1 MKNSAICI
9 KTVPYQEILN
19 LRDSLD
25 RLESWKEPLEVL
37 EKYFTNPTTPINKKR
52 LVKQYYASAKL
63 FETFNKEFELLIADS
78 QKQLATII
86 QNQTSTSIKTSL

>member
-19 LRDSLD
+19 LCDSLE
-25 RLESWKEPLEVL
+25 RLESWKEPLVVL
-37 EKYFTNPTTPINKKR
+37 EKYFTNPTTPINKKQ
-52 LVKQYYASAKL
+52 VAKHYYASAKL
-63 FETFNKEFELLIADS
+63 FETFNQEYELLIAES

-86 QNQTSTSIKTSL
+86 QNQKI

>member
-1 MKNSAICI
+1 MKNSVICI

-37 EKYFTNPTTPINKKR
+37 EKYFTNPTTPINKKQV
-52 LVKQYYASAKL
+52 VKQYYSSAKL
-63 FETFNKEFELLIADS
+63 FETFNKEFESLIAES
-78 QKQLATII
+78 QKQLAII
-86 QNQTSTSIKTSL
+86 TQNQNS

>member
-19 LRDSLD
+19 LRDSLE

-37 EKYFTNPTTPINKKR
+37 EKYFTHPTTPINKKQV
-52 LVKQYYASAKL
+52 VKQYYASAKL
-63 FETFNKEFELLIADS
+63 FETFHKEYTLLITES
-78 QKQLATII
+78 QKQLASII
-86 QNQTSTSIKTSL
+86 QNQKI

>member
-19 LRDSLD
+19 LRDSLE

-37 EKYFTNPTTPINKKR
+37 EKYFTNPTTPINKKQV
-52 LVKQYYASAKL
+52 VKQYYASAKL
-63 FETFNKEFELLIADS
+63 FETFNKEFESLIAES
-78 QKQLATII
+78 QKQLAII
-86 QNQTSTSIKTSL
+86 TQNQNS